1 MNRSKPRILLIDDT
15 PANLFTLGSAL
26 AGEFDLQI
34 ADSGA
39 KGLALAAQAP
49 PDLIVLDIMM
59 PEMDGFETCRRLK
72 AQPALRQIPVV
83 FVTAL
88 DDLESEVQGLAL
100 GAADYITKPINVQV
114 ARQRIFNLLERE
126 RLRHEVE
133 VQRDRL
139 QTEVLQRMQSEEMQR
154 KLSIAVEQGPA
165 SVVIT
170 DLAGNIEYVNSQFT
184 QVTGYSADEVLGRNP
199 RMLQS
204 KLTPRQTHVDLWD
217 RLLSGLG
224 WKCEFINR
232 RKSGDIYWEEVQI
245 APVKNPDGV
254 VTHYVSVQTDIS
266 ARKRL
271 EEQVHML
278 AFHDPLTQLPNRRL
292 LNDRLGQMLV
302 EGKRRARSGALMF
315 LDLDNFKPLNDTHG
329 HDIGDLLLIEVAA
342 RLKACVREIDTV
354 ARSGG
359 DEFVVALNDLDLEP
373 ERSTEQ
379 ARAVAEKICAALSAP
394 YLLTLQREGLPDIS
408 VQHQCSAS
416 IGVAVFRGNEATQN
430 DLIKWADTAMYQAK
444 LDGGRSIRFY
454 SADA

>member
-1 MNRSKPRILLIDDT
+1 MSGGKPRILLIDDT

-26 AGEFDLQI
+26 AGDFDLQI

-39 KGLALAAQAP
+39 KGLELAAKAP
-49 PDLIVLDIMM
+49 PDLILLDIMM
-59 PEMDGFETCRRLK
+59 PEMDGFEVCRRLK
-72 AQPALRQIPVV
+72 AQPLLRQIPVV

-88 DDLESEVQGLAL
+88 SDLDSEVQGLAL

-133 VQRDRL
+133 AQRDHLQAEVQRRL
-139 QTEVLQRMQSEEMQR
+139 QSEEVQR

-170 DLAGNIEYVNSQFT
+170 DLAGNIEYVNHQFT
-184 QVTGYSADEVLGRNP
+184 QVTGYSAQEVLGCNP
-199 RMLQS
+199 RLLQS
-204 KLTPRQTHVDLWD
+204 RLTPRQTHLDLWE
-217 RLLSGLG
+217 RLSAGLG
-224 WKCEFINR
+224 WKGEFINR

-245 APVKNPDGV
+245 APVKDADGL

-271 EEQVHML
+271 EEQVHQL
-278 AFHDPLTQLPNRRL
+278 AFHDPLTQLANRRL

-302 EGKRRARSGALMF
+302 EGKRRACSGALLF

-329 HDIGDLLLIEVAA
+329 HDVGDLLLIEVAV

-354 ARSGG
+354 ARFGG
-359 DEFVVALNDLDLEP
+359 DEFVVALNDLDLDP
-373 ERSTEQ
+373 ARAAEQ
-379 ARAVAEKICAALSAP
+379 ARSVAEKVCVALAAP
-394 YLLTLQREGLPDIS
+394 YRLTLQREGLVDVI
-408 VQHQCSAS
+408 VQHECSAS
-416 IGVAVFRGNEATQN
+416 IGVALFRNNEATQN
-430 DLIKWADTAMYQAK
+430 EVIKWADTAMYQAK
-444 LDGGRSIRFY
+444 LDGGSSIRFY
-454 SADA
+454 NADA